1 MPCIAGRAACHA
13 AHVAWRQGPGGPVST
28 EPRPSRNRSS
38 AARRSSACVSCAAGP
53 CARCEVVCTDPAL
66 GRRTGPEPLRTL
78 ATFRRVRGRIHFGL
92 LLETA
97 PPPPGAPPVWVAV
110 GAPVQAS
117 LACAG

>member
-1 MPCIAGRAACHA
+1 
-13 AHVAWRQGPGGPVST
+13 VS
-28 EPRPSRNRSS
+28 R
-38 AARRSSACVSCAAGP
+38 AAGP

-97 PPPPGAPPVWVAV
+97 PPPPGALPVWVAV